1 MIFEFYWGGGAE
13 LLVFALLIISWAAK
27 LAVVAIFYVFFVGGD
42 GAANLSISGFFY
54 IFCIWGEGRSF
65 P

>member
-27 LAVVAIFYVFFVGGD
+27 LAVVAIFYVFFVGGR
-42 GAANLSISGFFY
+42 GGTAYLSITGIFYVFFL
-54 IFCIWGEGRSF
+54 EEV
-65 P
+65 